1 MINANVG
8 NESTLDFDFATK
20 DTYKDENPFGK
31 ALLEFEQRTGV
42 TTDIKVGNKV
52 TGKLVSKSDKY
63 AFIDF
68 RGKTSACID
77 VTAQESMLLA
87 NIEVGA
93 EVTVLITSVDDKDT
107 FEIGGSLYQLKLI
120 EMTDFLNNVYNKRI
134 ALTGVPTDH
143 NHAGYNITVNVDG
156 QDMCLFM
163 PHLLTDVNKLPNPES
178 ILNTEIEFYLEQ
190 VRKDGQVSYIAS
202 RKAYLLNMAIK
213 EKRNLKKGGQ
223 YDGFVTGCTDF
234 AVFVQFNQC
243 LTGMI
248 HKSNLTEQAVA
259 MLPNIPAGTTI
270 EFYVKDIMKDKLFLT
285 QVLRD
290 SLWDTIATNDELTGT
305 ISSIKDFG
313 VMVDLD
319 YETKGLL
326 HKSVLH
332 NPVDTYKKGDSVR
345 VVVTNVNKSN
355 RQITLALK

>member
-1 MINANVG
+1 MITENVG
-8 NESTLDFDFATK
+8 NAATADLDFATTN
-20 DTYKDENPFGK
+20 TYKDNNPFEQ
-31 ALLEFEQRTGV
+31 ALLEFEQRTG
-42 TTDIKVGNKV
+42 DNANIKVGSKV

-68 RGKTSACID
+68 KGKTSVCID
-77 VTAQESMLLA
+77 VTPQEVSLLA
-87 NIEVGA
+87 ALEVGEDA
-93 EVTVLITSVDDKDT
+93 TVLITAISDKDN
-107 FEIGGSLYQLKLI
+107 FEIEGSLYQLKMI
-120 EMTDFLNNVYNKRI
+120 EMTDFLNNVYENRI
-134 ALTGVPTDH
+134 VLTGVPTEL
-143 NHAGYNITVNVDG
+143 NHAGYNVSVNIED
-156 QDMCLFM
+156 QEMSLFM
-163 PHLLTDVNKLPNPES
+163 PHLLTDVNKLPQPES

-190 VRKDGQVSYIAS
+190 VRKDGNISYIAS
-202 RKAYLLNMAIK
+202 RKAYLINMAIK

-234 AVFVQFNQC
+234 AVFVQFNKC

-248 HKSNLTEQAVA
+248 HKSNLTEQAIA

-290 SLWDTIATNDELTGT
+290 SLWDSIATNDELTGT
-305 ISSIKDFG
+305 ISSVKDFG

-326 HKSVLH
+326 HKSVLA
-332 NPVDTYKKGDSVR
+332 NPLDTYKKGDKVR
-345 VVVTNVNKSN
+345 VVVTQVNKSN